1 MAGIP
6 EYERHTLLHLRFD
19 ARERVFAELVAQGHE
34 RRILG
39 EMLLPELFPNAFGL
53 HVPVPGIVRRE
64 ENAPREDMIPVGFSS
79 WERSAN
85 GRLRAASFVRPDEIA
100 TASTP
105 EAVLAKLD
113 VRGQAALPS
122 ALAALAALR
131 ENWPTP
137 PETARLGVW
146 GSAALE
152 LETGYPYIDNRSD
165 LDVRIAP
172 CVPLSGDSLRAWLD
186 GIMEMEERFAV
197 RIDAEVS
204 LPSGYGVSLKE
215 LLRPGVTVLGKGL
228 LGVTLL
234 RKTEVF
240 AGPAVF
246 AVPG

>member
-1 MAGIP
+1 MP
-6 EYERHTLLHLRFD
+6 EYGRHTLLHLRLD
-19 ARERVFAELVAQGHE
+19 ARERMVAELEAQGRD
-34 RRILG
+34 RRLFG
-39 EMLLPELFPNAFGL
+39 EMLLPERFSNAFGL
-53 HVPVPGIVRRE
+53 RVPVPGIVRRE

-79 WERSAN
+79 WERGAN
-85 GRLRAASFVRPDEIA
+85 GRVRAASFVRPDEIEDV
-100 TASTP
+100 STP

-113 VRGQAALPS
+113 ARDQARRPP

-137 PETARLGVW
+137 PETVRLGVW

-152 LETGYPYIDNRSD
+152 LETGYPYVDSRSD
-165 LDVRIAP
+165 QDMRITP
-172 CVPLSGDSLRAWLD
+172 CVPLSGDTLRAWLD
-186 GIMEMEERFAV
+186 GIMETEERFTV

-228 LGVTLL
+228 LDVALL

-240 AGPAVF
+240 AGPAVL

>member
-1 MAGIP
+1 MAGMP
-6 EYERHTLLHLRFD
+6 TYERHTLLRLRLA
-19 ARERVFAELVAQGHE
+19 ARERMFAELAAQGLE
-34 RRILG
+34 QRALG
-39 EMLLPELFPNAFGL
+39 QMLLPERFPNVFGL
-53 HVPVPGIVRRE
+53 RVPVPGIVRRE
-64 ENAPREDMIPVGFSS
+64 ENAPRENMIPVGFSF
-79 WERSAN
+79 WERGAN
-85 GRLRAASFVRPDEIA
+85 GRLRAASFVLPDEIEA
-100 TASTP
+100 ASTP

-113 VRGQAALPS
+113 VRGRVCRSP

-131 ENWPTP
+131 DAWPAP

-152 LETGYPYIDNRSD
+152 LETGYPYTDSRSD

-172 CVPLSGDSLRAWLD
+172 RVPLSGETLRAWLD
-186 GIMEMEERFAV
+186 GIMETEERFAV
-197 RIDAEVS
+197 RIDAELS

-215 LLRPGVTVLGKGL
+215 LLRPGITVLGKGL
-228 LGVTLL
+228 LDVTLL